1 MLALSTNF
9 LSHPLRPAGENLG
22 ERSNRF
28 RANSMVCLVIG
39 VHDKRSCIY
48 LLVRKMRGA
57 TNIISSRRGT
67 PIYPLQSTVPCSHL
81 LYGKGG
87 GHQYILY
94 SLKSHVPISFMINDG
109 RTPIYPLY
117 SLQSHV
123 PISFMVKEG
132 DTNIS
137 STVYT
142 PMFPSPLWSRRGT
155 PIYLY
160 NLQSYVSISFK
171 DKEGDANISFSAQCF
186 NVSWFSFRFEAV
198 LPTFAWGSRGG

>member
-81 LYGKGG
+81 LYGQGG

-94 SLKSHVPISFMINDG
+94 SI
-109 RTPIYPLY
+109 
-117 SLQSHV
+117 QSHV
-123 PISFMVKEG
+123 PIYFMVKEG

-137 STVYT
+137 STVYSPIFPSPLWFRKGDT
-142 PMFPSPLWSRRGT
+142 NISSTIYSPMFPSPL
-155 PIYLY
+155 
-160 NLQSYVSISFK
+160 
-171 DKEGDANISFSAQCF
+171 
-186 NVSWFSFRFEAV
+186 
-198 LPTFAWGSRGG
+198 